1 MPLEPQRRRGL
12 PDAAGTRA
20 WESPPFPAER
30 TFLPMP
36 GYKAALTMALGAFL
50 FGCASPE
57 LPTPR
62 HPIVPVPVIDLSARQ
77 TGDTVVLT
85 FTMPTTSTDQQPLTG
100 TPSVEIYRNAPAQ
113 GSATAPKRGA
123 KNKGTARLA
132 NTIPSSA
139 VEQYQRGARIE
150 FPDKLDPSELSNESG
165 TDLIYTVRTRVSRA
179 KASAD
184 SNAAALRVYSPPAT
198 VRDLRVTMTE
208 TAPVL
213 DWSASEQP
221 SGVTGGKAAGF
232 RIYRAEVDPA
242 AADAAV
248 SDPSQ
253 AKLLAPTEPLAQSA
267 GTEYRDTSFQFGHTY
282 FYSVRALTQFGTET
296 VESPDSIPV
305 VLAAKDIFPPA
316 IPQDVEAVSVPAT
329 NGTSASIEL
338 TWTINTEPDLAGYNV
353 YRSENAAMPGQR
365 LNNELLSAPTFR
377 DMSVMPGKSYFY
389 RVGAVDQSGNESTL
403 SSIAEVQVP
412 GR

>member
-12 PDAAGTRA
+12 PNAAGTRA
-20 WESPPFPAER
+20 SQSPASPAER

-36 GYKAALTMALGAFL
+36 SYKAALAMALGAFL

-62 HPIVPVPVIDLSARQ
+62 HPIVPVPVIDLSTRQ

-85 FTMPTTSTDQQPLTG
+85 FTMPTISTDQQPLTD

-113 GSATAPKRGA
+113 GTATQPKRGA
-123 KNKGTARLA
+123 KINGTARLA

-179 KASAD
+179 RASAD

-198 VRDLRVTMTE
+198 ISDLRVTMTE

-213 DWSASEQP
+213 IGALRISPAGRRAPRPQDIEF
-221 SGVTGGKAAGF
+221 TGRRLILPPRMPRF
-232 RIYRAEVDPA
+232 RILRRQSCWRRRSPWRNRRARNTA
-242 AADAAV
+242 TRV
-248 SDPSQ
+248 SN
-253 AKLLAPTEPLAQSA
+253 LGIPTFIA
-267 GTEYRDTSFQFGHTY
+267 
-282 FYSVRALTQFGTET
+282 SVRSHSSERKPW
-296 VESPDSIPV
+296 SPQIR
-305 VLAAKDIFPPA
+305 FP
-316 IPQDVEAVSVPAT
+316 
-329 NGTSASIEL
+329 
-338 TWTINTEPDLAGYNV
+338 
-353 YRSENAAMPGQR
+353 
-365 LNNELLSAPTFR
+365 
-377 DMSVMPGKSYFY
+377 SY
-389 RVGAVDQSGNESTL
+389 S
-403 SSIAEVQVP
+403 
-412 GR
+412 